1 MKNKHLSRSTI
12 SRKNGFTVIE
22 LVIVIAIIAILAA
35 VAIPTFAGV
44 IKDAQVS
51 AKIQTAENINKLL
64 IIDEI
69 SNDKPLCMQDALA
82 ILSDSGFG
90 YADFSVENGMLIIWS
105 RKENRVAVVD
115 TNMKDVYTNDREAL
129 PADKLD
135 FWQVTSE
142 IPEEYNTSLYL
153 TDAFLDST
161 VEIGTG
167 IDLGTNTNVKEV
179 IYEDSDEKEKQTLIR
194 TNSNDCAV
202 SISNL
207 SDTVEVLGL
216 AKLITTSSANGKD
229 LNRLDIYSKVDE
241 LDIESGNVVLKSGAY
256 SELISIPITNPDTL
270 VITEG
275 SGYLRIEGDIF
286 SLTIEDGAYFGKIF
300 DAEEKEIDLSI
311 NDPSEDPDESENES
325 EGGDTPDDG
334 EEDQPSKYP
343 FEIFDT
349 SKLDY
354 SKNTEVYLYDLTI
367 ENEDERYMSL
377 KSATLRGGYAVV
389 LKDLNDND
397 TFYNVCVSTSLI
409 LDLNGK
415 ELLNYSSGSSV
426 QDVFSI
432 LIKNGGNL
440 TVIDTSTEQKGSIT
454 TSLEGNSNIE
464 ILSGGVLTIYDGEFS
479 GILGAIYMREG
490 ATATINGG
498 SFTHLNDGSPIIIA
512 ENSTL
517 TINGGDFYTEGES
530 KPMIYIGAS
539 AKKSTITIN
548 GGTFGG
554 NIVSAEFES
563 LVTDNRTSE

>member
-202 SISNL
+202 SISNS

-241 LDIESGNVVLKSGAY
+241 LDIKSGNVVLKSGAY
-256 SELISIPITNPDTL
+256 SELIRIPITNADTL

-311 NDPSEDPDESENES
+311 NDPSEDSDESETES

-349 SKLDY
+349 SKLDLT
-354 SKNTEVYLYDLTI
+354 TEKEAAMINMETGEIEYWDL
-367 ENEDERYMSL
+367 D
-377 KSATLRGGYAVV
+377 YAIYHGEYVV
-389 LKDLNDND
+389 LLKDFLNSYSTYNL
-397 TFYNVCVSTSLI
+397 TFDKEII
-409 LDLNGK
+409 LDLNGHLFK
-415 ELLNYSSGSSV
+415 NESSGNESNKTPTVRIDSTGKL
-426 QDVFSI
+426 SI
-432 LIKNGGNL
+432 
-440 TVIDTSTEQKGSIT
+440 IDTSTEQKGSIS
-454 TSLEGNSNIE
+454 TSLENTSNIE
-464 ILSGGVLTIYDGEFS
+464 ILSGGVLNIYDGHFS

-512 ENSTL
+512 GNSTL

-530 KPMIYIGAS
+530 KPMIYISAS

-548 GGTFGG
+548 GGTFNG
-554 NIVSAEFES
+554 NIVSA
-563 LVTDNRTSE
+563 